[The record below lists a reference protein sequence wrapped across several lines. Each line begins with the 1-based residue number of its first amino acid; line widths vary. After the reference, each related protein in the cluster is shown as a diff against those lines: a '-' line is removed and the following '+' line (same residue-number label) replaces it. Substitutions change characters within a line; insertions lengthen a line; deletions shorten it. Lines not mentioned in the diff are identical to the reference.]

1 MLNIFL
7 VTYNRKN
14 KLKQTLD
21 ALLAENS
28 PIKNFKITI
37 LDNCSTDGSS
47 ELIEEY
53 CSRYTNLKHIRRN
66 RNIGGNAN
74 IAGAFE
80 LAKAKYMWILCDND
94 NYCWDSWKEVEQAM
108 AENADAIFVS
118 TFNWPD
124 VDIADAFVQSTF
136 VPGVIY
142 KTANIDDNVM
152 ENIEYNISN
161 MFPHA
166 VLFGKLI
173 NENKDLRY
181 VSKEIVTI
189 GPNEK
194 NAYFRGND
202 IAALHPF
209 RQASNWHA
217 AYAVTL
223 LFIKNPKLRNYIATH
238 RINSASLNTVHI
250 IRGNS
255 YSLYNLFCIFCALSN
270 FQRIIFI
277 LKYIYSHT
285 LFYIIYIRMIY
296 MRDKNMI
303 YRKKLQ
309 MCLLYFIKI
318 TFKTKLIQ
326 RKKIKNNFI
335 KVKNITLKEKGIM
348 NVY

>member
-124 VDIADAFVQSTF
+124 VDIAHAFVQSTF

-152 ENIEYNISN
+152 ENIEYNISH

-166 VLFGKLI
+166 VLFGKLV

-181 VSKEIVTI
+181 VSKDIVTI

-194 NAYFRGND
+194 NAFFRGND
-202 IAALHPF
+202 RNALHPI
-209 RQASNWHA
+209 RRKLNWDVG
-217 AYAVTL
+217 YALTL
-223 LFIKNPKLRNYIATH
+223 LFINDKKLRNYIATH
-238 RINSASLNTVHI
+238 KLNSYSINTITI
-250 IRGNS
+250 IRANS
-255 YSLYNLFCIFCALSN
+255 YSLYNLFSIFYALSTL
-270 FQRIIFI
+270 QRILFL
-277 LKYIYSHT
+277 LKYIYSKT
-285 LFYIIYIRMIY
+285 LFYIMYIGPIYK
-296 MRDKNMI
+296 RDKNMI
-303 YRKKLQ
+303 YYKKIQ
-309 MCLLYFIKI
+309 IRLLYFIKI

-335 KVKNITLKEKGIM
+335 KVKKITLKEKGIQ